1 MAPSPIQMDLPER
14 VGETPTQV
22 RVGLVGKGIQM
33 SRTPAMHVAEGTAQG
48 LRYRYDLID
57 PDAMS
62 AGADGAWDMGNG
74 AAKSGAEPD
83 LADLIAAAEAQGFA
97 GVNVTYPYKKAVIAH
112 LDELSDAARHVGAV
126 NTVVFVDGK
135 RRGHNTDVWGFAES
149 LRAGLP
155 DAKMD
160 TILLLGAGGAGGAL
174 AHVLKTMVPQGGAKR
189 LLIFDAHAEAATAL
203 AEQVGGEAV
212 TDLAQAAADTDGIV
226 NATPMGMAK
235 LPGMAISADLIE
247 PRHWVADIVYFPLE
261 TELLATAAAKGCA
274 VLNGSGMAINQALRA
289 FELFTGLKPEAARM
303 RAAFEAFT
311 TS

>member
-1 MAPSPIQMDLPER
+1 MDLPER

-48 LRYRYDLID
+48 LSYRYDLID

-62 AGADGAWDMGNG
+62 AGVDGAWGVGMGAG
-74 AAKSGAEPD
+74 QSEPEPDAEPD

-97 GVNVTYPYKKAVIAH
+97 GVNVTYPYKKAVIEH

-174 AHVLKTMVPQGGAKR
+174 AHVLKTMVPLGGAKR
-189 LLIFDAHAEAATAL
+189 LLIFDANPVAATAL

-212 TDLAQAAADTDGIV
+212 TDLARAAADTDGIV

-289 FELFTGLKPEAARM
+289 FELFTGLKPEAAGM